1 LIRVRPIFFVAK
13 LQDRFQ
19 HTNFYRGSNRLPN
32 RNIVDTRLEKMFTIY
47 GGVLRLTLDIFNL
60 FNTAYPLAVDTHF
73 ESEEFV
79 GERIFL
85 HHANSVLGSAIRFK
99 YQIA

>member
-1 LIRVRPIFFVAK
+1 M
-13 LQDRFQ
+13 
-19 HTNFYRGSNRLPN
+19 
-32 RNIVDTRLEKMFTIY
+32 RLEKMFPIY
-47 GGVLRLTLDIFNL
+47 GGDLRLTLDIFNL

-79 GERIFL
+79 RQRIFL
-85 HHANSVLGSAIRFK
+85 HDANSVFASAIRFK